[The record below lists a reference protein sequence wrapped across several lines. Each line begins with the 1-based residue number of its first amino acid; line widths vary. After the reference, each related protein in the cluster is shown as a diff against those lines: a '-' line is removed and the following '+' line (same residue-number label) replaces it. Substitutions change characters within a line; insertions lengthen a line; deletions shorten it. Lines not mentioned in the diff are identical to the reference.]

1 MTTTDSPAPLASVH
15 AEPVPLRV
23 LRPTKGWRIVDV
35 RELWAFRELLYVLTA
50 RDIRVRYKQ
59 TVLGATWAILQP
71 FTSMVVMSVV
81 FGHLAGMPSDG
92 VPYPV
97 FVYAGMLPWTFF
109 SASVS
114 RSSTSMLGSA
124 HLISKVYFPRLIIPI
139 AAIGGP
145 LVDFAVALS
154 ILFGLMAFYGVALT
168 LNLLFAPLI
177 VVGMI
182 FVATGTG
189 ALLSGITVRYR
200 DFNYVIP
207 FGIQLWMWASPVVY
221 PPSLFPVEWRPLLF
235 LNPMAGFIDGFRSAF
250 LGKPLDV
257 SALGIS
263 LAAAL
268 ALFVAGA
275 LVFARTEKTL
285 ADVL

>member
-1 MTTTDSPAPLASVH
+1 MTTTDSQVPLASVSV
-15 AEPVPLRV
+15 EPVPLRV
-23 LRPTKGWRIVDV
+23 LRPTRGWRIVDV
-35 RELWAFRELLYVLTA
+35 RELWAFRELLFVLTA

-59 TVLGATWAILQP
+59 TVLGAAWAILQP

-92 VPYPV
+92 LPYPV

-109 SASVS
+109 SSSLS

-139 AAIGGP
+139 AAVGGP
-145 LVDFAVALS
+145 LVDFAVALT
-154 ILFGLMAFYGVALT
+154 ILFGLMAYYGVALSM
-168 LNLLFAPLI
+168 NLLFAPVI
-177 VVGMI
+177 VMGMI

-189 ALLSGITVRYR
+189 ALLAGITVRYR

-221 PPSLFPVEWRPLLF
+221 PPSLFPDEWRLLLF
-235 LNPMAGFIDGFRSAF
+235 VNPMAGFIDGFRGAF
-250 LGKPLDV
+250 LGKPLDW
-257 SALGIS
+257 L
-263 LAAAL
+263 AL
-268 ALFVAGA
+268 AISFSVSVVLFIAGA